1 MSARPPLLFLLPWQR
16 DFETGAGA
24 RIHFSAPCG
33 NHLVFKGHIYR
44 FPLGH
49 QCILETYLVCYH
61 KMPQVNE
68 ESEGLGLTEEGLIP
82 TDHKQQLFCEDC
94 QEFFEKRCPVHGLP
108 SFIKDTPVELGLP
121 CRAFYTLPPG
131 LAAGPSQTQKNQLG
145 IWCVSKALPRGIFF
159 GPVEGKLECDDVN
172 GIASFISKELR
183 ENNEKAGLPEAQRVN
198 QSFSNW
204 MRYANKAK
212 TKEESNAVIFQ
223 FYGKIYYRVS
233 KTIELGQELLLWPE
247 ENQVQVIKDIDNVHE
262 DIETVKVHTD
272 VLHEEPMDNA
282 PAHAVVVP
290 AEPSLPRPLCSK
302 PLVAE
307 KEPECVKVVKIDQP
321 VKRSQRLQIKHKTQN
336 TLSEKRVSW
345 VALGRP
351 PKLNRPNNIEKMLFP
366 APFSK
371 RDDTKKQ
378 HDPGIDKLAQDVS
391 EIKPK
396 KQKKINQSGL
406 GERTLRSSTCNKG
419 PGTCAAGRARKMH
432 TGLNS
437 QTLKQQVPKQDRRKK
452 AMLGDNQEKSK
463 EANEKCC
470 DQNTEAK
477 SLENHETKK
486 KPGDD
491 LTTPD
496 KKVDG
501 QKPPAENGEHMRAIG
516 KRKPKTKSGGRRKFC
531 RRDSSQI
538 DPSER
543 RYRCDD
549 CGKGFIQ
556 LCHLKKHRFTHTG
569 HKPYLCNE
577 CGKSYSSEESFRAH
591 QMLHRGER
599 PFKCQQCDKAYALKR
614 DLREHERVHSGERPF
629 VCGEC
634 GKAFARPPSL
644 RIHKKLHRLKAM
656 NLGNPKACRCSV
668 CDKEL
673 ANPGSLKNHM
683 RLHTGEKPFTCTYC
697 GKAFRQIGNLRGHQR
712 IHTGEKPYKCEDC
725 GEFFSQLPE
734 LRRHRISHTGEV
746 YLCTICGK
754 TLRDPHTFR
763 AHERLHTGERPFKCN
778 ECGKAYTLATKL
790 RRHQRIH
797 LTEKPFKCD
806 ICGKGYTMT
815 QSLKR
820 HRASHKKS
828 NARSL
833 GEVAEAIA
841 SLEKES
847 SESKTLTLT
856 PKRVRKVG
864 LNTVSQES
872 ADSGGNESVVLNLYV
887 HTIEMVEI
895 PSAEHKENMMLNT
908 DDQSSGEPS
917 VTFQQVEHNVTLETE
932 GVVGNPSQDVV
943 AQALVESQQPL
954 NEDIIEII
962 IPDTEDYG
970 ERVTS
975 RNCVV
980 VEQEKLT
987 NNAVVIEEDIGFN
1000 TVAEIIEISTGN

>member
-1 MSARPPLLFLLPWQR
+1 
-16 DFETGAGA
+16 
-24 RIHFSAPCG
+24 
-33 NHLVFKGHIYR
+33 
-44 FPLGH
+44 
-49 QCILETYLVCYH
+49 
-61 KMPQVNE
+61 MPQVNG
-68 ESEGLGLTEEGLIP
+68 ESEGLRLTEEGLIP
-82 TDHKQQLFCEDC
+82 PDHKQQLFCEDC
-94 QEFFEKRCPVHGLP
+94 QEFFENRCPVHGLP
-108 SFIKDTPVELGLP
+108 PFIKDTPVELGLP

-131 LAAGPSQTQKNQLG
+131 LAAGPSQTQENQLG
-145 IWCVSKALPRGIFF
+145 IWCVSKALPRGVFF
-159 GPVEGKLECDDVN
+159 GPLEGKLECEDIT
-172 GIASFISKELR
+172 GIASLISKELL
-183 ENNEKAGLPEAQRVN
+183 ENGEKAGSSEAQRVN
-198 QSFSNW
+198 QSLSNW

-223 FYGKIYYRVS
+223 FYGKIYYRVC

-247 ENQVQVIKDIDNVHE
+247 ENQVQVIQEINNAHKDT
-262 DIETVKVHTD
+262 ETVEVRTD
-272 VLHEEPMDNA
+272 VLDEEPMDSP
-282 PAHAVVVP
+282 PACAVDVP
-290 AEPSLPRPLCSK
+290 TEPPPPVPLCTK
-302 PLVAE
+302 PTVAV
-307 KEPECVKVVKIDQP
+307 KEQVYNNIVKKDQP
-321 VKRSQRLQIKHKTQN
+321 VKRSQRLQLKRETQN
-336 TLSEKRVSW
+336 KLSEKTASR
-345 VALGRP
+345 VALGRQ
-351 PKLNRPNNIEKMLFP
+351 PKLNRSSNIEKVLLP
-366 APFSK
+366 APFCK
-371 RDDTKKQ
+371 QGDAKKL
-378 HDPGIDKLAQDVS
+378 HDSGIDKLAQDAS
-391 EIKPK
+391 AIEAKRLK
-396 KQKKINQSGL
+396 KNNQSGL
-406 GERTLRSSTCNKG
+406 GERTLRSSLCSKRL
-419 PGTCAAGRARKMH
+419 GTSAGGRARMMH

-437 QTLKQQVPKQDRRKK
+437 QTVNQQVPQEEAPKQNMRKK
-452 AMLGDNQEKSK
+452 IMLRDKEKPK
-463 EANEKCC
+463 EAKEKCC
-470 DQNTEAK
+470 VQNTEVK
-477 SLENHETKK
+477 SPDDHRTKQK
-486 KPGDD
+486 SGGD
-491 LTTPD
+491 LPTPHT
-496 KKVDG
+496 KGEG
-501 QKPPAENGEHMRAIG
+501 QKSAENGQHIRAMD
-516 KRKPKTKSGGRRKFC
+516 KPTPKTKLGEGTKFC

-556 LCHLKKHRFTHTG
+556 MCHLKKHRFTHTG

-577 CGKSYSSEESFRAH
+577 CGKSYSSEESFKAH

-629 VCGEC
+629 VCNEC

-656 NLGNPKACRCSV
+656 NLGNPRACRCSV

-763 AHERLHTGERPFKCN
+763 AHERLHTGERPFKCDQ
-778 ECGKAYTLATKL
+778 CGKAYTLATKL

-828 NARSL
+828 EVRSL

-847 SESKTLTLT
+847 SESKTLSLT

-872 ADSGGNESVVLNLYV
+872 GDSGGNESVVLNLYV

-895 PSAEHKENMMLNT
+895 PSAEHKENVPLSA
-908 DDQSSGEPS
+908 DGRSSGEPS
-917 VTFQQVEHNVTLETE
+917 VTFQQMEHNVMLETE
-932 GVVGNPSQDVV
+932 GMVGDPSQDMV
-943 AQALVESQQPL
+943 AQALAGNQQPL

-962 IPDTEDYG
+962 IPDTENYR
-970 ERVTS
+970 ERVTA

-980 VEQEKLT
+980 VEQEKLA

-1000 TVAEIIEISTGN
+1000 TVAEIVEISTGS

>member
-1 MSARPPLLFLLPWQR
+1 MFNNDFLCYSWKTIKNY
-16 DFETGAGA
+16 F
-24 RIHFSAPCG
+24 F
-33 NHLVFKGHIYR
+33 
-44 FPLGH
+44 LG
-49 QCILETYLVCYH
+49 YVPK

-68 ESEGLGLTEEGLIP
+68 ESVELGLTEEGLIP
-82 TDHKQQLFCEDC
+82 PGRKQQLFCEEC
-94 QEFFEKRCPVHGLP
+94 QELFENTCPVHGLP
-108 SFIKDTPVELGLP
+108 PFIKDTPVDLASP

-131 LAAGPSQTQKNQLG
+131 LAAGPSQIQKQKLG
-145 IWCVSKALPRGIFF
+145 IWCVSKALPRGVFF
-159 GPVEGKLECDDVN
+159 GPLEGKLECDDVN
-172 GIASFISKELR
+172 GIASFISKEFR
-183 ENNEKAGLPEAQRVN
+183 ENGDKVELPELQRVN

-247 ENQVQVIKDIDNVHE
+247 ENQVQVTCEVKDSHTDK
-262 DIETVKVHTD
+262 ETVKVHTAVLNEESKDSTSD
-272 VLHEEPMDNA
+272 VPTESPLSM
-282 PAHAVVVP
+282 
-290 AEPSLPRPLCSK
+290 PLCTKS
-302 PLVAE
+302 PITE
-307 KEPECVKVVKIDQP
+307 KQPGTKNIVKTDQP
-321 VKRSQRLQIKHKTQN
+321 VKRSQRLQIKHKAQN
-336 TLSEKRVSW
+336 TSSENRVSW
-345 VALGRP
+345 VALRRQS
-351 PKLNRPNNIEKMLFP
+351 KLNGATNGENVQPP
-366 APFSK
+366 APLSK
-371 RDDTKKQ
+371 QGNNTKKQ
-378 HDPGIDKLAQDVS
+378 HDPGNDKMIQDIE
-391 EIKPK
+391 EIKSK
-396 KQKKINQSGL
+396 RQKKINQRGL
-406 GERTLRSSTCNKG
+406 GERTLRSSMCSKALG
-419 PGTCAAGRARKMH
+419 LYAAGKVQTVQ
-432 TGLNS
+432 TGLHS
-437 QTLKQQVPKQDRRKK
+437 QLLNQQLPKQGKGKK
-452 AMLGDNQEKSK
+452 TMLRDKQENL
-463 EANEKCC
+463 EAKEKCC
-470 DQNTEAK
+470 TQNTEAK
-477 SLENHETKK
+477 S
-486 KPGDD
+486 PGSHGAKEKSDGG
-491 LTTPD
+491 LVTPHQEVEEL
-496 KKVDG
+496 KL
-501 QKPPAENGEHMRAIG
+501 PAENGEPHRAVG
-516 KRKPKTKSGGRRKFC
+516 KRKPKTKSGSRRKFC

-569 HKPYLCNE
+569 HKPYLCTE

-629 VCGEC
+629 VCNEC

-806 ICGKGYTMT
+806 VCGKGYTMT

-820 HRASHKKS
+820 HRATHKKS
-828 NARSL
+828 DTQSL

-841 SLEKES
+841 SLEKENPEDKIIALTAKQVKKDGLSTINQETVDS
-847 SESKTLTLT
+847 S
-856 PKRVRKVG
+856 
-864 LNTVSQES
+864 
-872 ADSGGNESVVLNLYV
+872 GNESVVLNLYV
-887 HTIEMVEI
+887 HTFEMVEV
-895 PSAEHKENMMLNT
+895 PNTEHKENAMPSSEN
-908 DDQSSGEPS
+908 QNSGES
-917 VTFQQVEHNVTLETE
+917 TVTFQQVNSTE
-932 GVVGNPSQDVV
+932 GVDGDPSQDVV
-943 AQALVESQQPL
+943 AQALVGSQQPF

-975 RNCVV
+975 RGVV
-980 VEQEKLT
+980 VEQEKLA

-1000 TVAEIIEISTGN
+1000 TVAEIIEISTGS

>member
-1 MSARPPLLFLLPWQR
+1 
-16 DFETGAGA
+16 
-24 RIHFSAPCG
+24 
-33 NHLVFKGHIYR
+33 
-44 FPLGH
+44 
-49 QCILETYLVCYH
+49 
-61 KMPQVNE
+61 MPQVNE
-68 ESEGLGLTEEGLIP
+68 ENEGLGLTEDDLILP
-82 TDHKQQLFCEDC
+82 DHKQQLYCEGC
-94 QEFFEKRCPVHGLP
+94 QEFFEKKCPVHGLP
-108 SFIKDTPVELGLP
+108 PFIKDTPVELGLP
-121 CRAFYTLPPG
+121 CRAFYTLPLG
-131 LAAGPSQTQKNQLG
+131 LAAGPSQTLKNQLG
-145 IWCVSKALPRGIFF
+145 IWCVSKPLPRGVFF
-159 GPVEGKLECDDVN
+159 GPLEGKLECDD
-172 GIASFISKELR
+172 LR
-183 ENNEKAGLPEAQRVN
+183 EKGGNTGVPEEQTVN
-198 QSFSNW
+198 QSLSNW

-247 ENQVQVIKDIDNVHE
+247 ENQVQVIQDVKNAHE
-262 DIETVKVHTD
+262 DNETVSVHTD
-272 VLHEEPMDNA
+272 VLDEEPMDNA
-282 PAHAVVVP
+282 PAHAVDVP
-290 AEPSLPRPLCSK
+290 AKSPLSQPLCTK
-302 PLVAE
+302 PPVAE
-307 KEPECVKVVKIDQP
+307 KEAECMNTVKIDQP

-336 TLSEKRVSW
+336 VLSENKVSS
-345 VALGRP
+345 VALGCP
-351 PKLNRPNNIEKMLFP
+351 SKLNRTNTIEKVLFP
-366 APFSK
+366 ASFSK
-371 RDDTKKQ
+371 RGDTKKQ
-378 HDPGIDKLAQDVS
+378 HDPGVGKLAQDAS
-391 EIKPK
+391 EMKPK
-396 KQKKINQSGL
+396 KQKKINQSEL
-406 GERTLRSSTCNKG
+406 GERTLRSSVCNKG
-419 PGTCAAGRARKMH
+419 LGACTAGRAQMMH
-432 TGLNS
+432 PELSS
-437 QTLKQQVPKQDRRKK
+437 QTLKQQVPKQNRRKK
-452 AMLGDNQEKSK
+452 AMLKDNQEKSK
-463 EANEKCC
+463 EAKEKCC
-470 DQNTEAK
+470 VQNTEAK
-477 SLENHETKK
+477 SLENHAAKEKS
-486 KPGDD
+486 GSD
-491 LTTPD
+491 LATPH
-496 KKVDG
+496 KKVEG
-501 QKPPAENGEHMRAIG
+501 LKPPAENGEHVRTIG
-516 KRKPKTKSGGRRKFC
+516 KRKPKIKSGGRRKFC

-828 NARSL
+828 DVRSL

-847 SESKTLTLT
+847 SESKTLILT

-864 LNTVSQES
+864 LNANDQES
-872 ADSGGNESVVLNLYV
+872 ANSGGNESVVLNLYV

-895 PSAEHKENMMLNT
+895 PSTEQKENMMLNT
-908 DDQSSGEPS
+908 DGQSSGEPS

-932 GVVGNPSQDVV
+932 GAVGNPSQDVV
-943 AQALVESQQPL
+943 AQALAGSQQPL
-954 NEDIIEII
+954 NEEIIEII

-970 ERVTS
+970 ERANT
-975 RNCVV
+975 RKCVV
-980 VEQEKLT
+980 VEQEKLA

-1000 TVAEIIEISTGN
+1000 TVAEIIEISTGS

>member
-1 MSARPPLLFLLPWQR
+1 
-16 DFETGAGA
+16 
-24 RIHFSAPCG
+24 
-33 NHLVFKGHIYR
+33 
-44 FPLGH
+44 
-49 QCILETYLVCYH
+49 
-61 KMPQVNE
+61 MPQVNE
-68 ESEGLGLTEEGLIP
+68 ESEGLVLTEENSILP
-82 TDHKQQLFCEDC
+82 DHKQQLYCEDC

-108 SFIKDTPVELGLP
+108 PFIKDTPVALGLP
-121 CRAFYTLPPG
+121 CRAFYTLPLG
-131 LAAGPSQTQKNQLG
+131 LAAGPSQTRENQLG
-145 IWCVSKALPRGIFF
+145 IWCVSKALPRGVFF
-159 GPVEGKLECDDVN
+159 GPLEGKLECDDVN
-172 GIASFISKELR
+172 GLASSLSKELR
-183 ENNEKAGLPEAQRVN
+183 EKDEKAPETQKVN
-198 QSFSNW
+198 QPFSNW

-223 FYGKIYYRVS
+223 LYGKIYYRLS
-233 KTIELGQELLLWPE
+233 KIIELGQELLLWPE
-247 ENQVQVIKDIDNVHE
+247 ENQIQIMQDVNNAHKDS
-262 DIETVKVHTD
+262 ETVTIHTD
-272 VLHEEPMDNA
+272 LLDEQPVDEEPMDNT
-282 PAHAVVVP
+282 PVHGVDVP
-290 AEPSLPRPLCSK
+290 ADPLPSK
-302 PLVAE
+302 PLSIKSPVAE
-307 KEPECVKVVKIDQP
+307 KEPEGMNVVKTDQP
-321 VKRSQRLQIKHKTQN
+321 VKRSQRLQIKHKTQ
-336 TLSEKRVSW
+336 SMSPEKKVSW
-345 VALGRP
+345 VALGRS
-351 PKLNRPNNIEKMLFP
+351 PKLKRTNNIEKVLLP
-366 APFSK
+366 APCSK
-371 RDDTKKQ
+371 RSNTKKQ
-378 HDPGIDKLAQDVS
+378 HDPGIDKLAQDAC

-396 KQKKINQSGL
+396 KQKKINQSEL
-406 GERTLRSSTCNKG
+406 GERTLRSSLCNKG
-419 PGTCAAGRARKMH
+419 LGTGRAQLMH
-432 TGLNS
+432 PELNS
-437 QTLKQQVPKQDRRKK
+437 QTPKQQVPKQNRSKK
-452 AMLGDNQEKSK
+452 ATLRDNQEKSK
-463 EANEKCC
+463 EVKEKSCVTS
-470 DQNTEAK
+470 NAEAK
-477 SLENHETKK
+477 SPENHAAKEKSG
-486 KPGDD
+486 GD
-491 LTTPD
+491 LATPH
-496 KKVDG
+496 KKVEG
-501 QKPPAENGEHMRAIG
+501 LKPPAENGEHIRVIG
-516 KRKPKTKSGGRRKFC
+516 KRKPKTKTGGRRKFC

-828 NARSL
+828 DARSL

-847 SESKTLTLT
+847 SESKTLSLT

-864 LNTVSQES
+864 LNTVNQES

-895 PSAEHKENMMLNT
+895 PSTERKENMTLNT
-908 DDQSSGEPS
+908 DGQSLDDSS

-943 AQALVESQQPL
+943 AQALVGSQQTL

-962 IPDTEDYG
+962 IPDSEDYG
-970 ERVTS
+970 ERVNT

-987 NNAVVIEEDIGFN
+987 SNAVVIEEDIGFN
-1000 TVAEIIEISTGN
+1000 TVAEIIEISTGS

>member
-1 MSARPPLLFLLPWQR
+1 
-16 DFETGAGA
+16 
-24 RIHFSAPCG
+24 
-33 NHLVFKGHIYR
+33 
-44 FPLGH
+44 
-49 QCILETYLVCYH
+49 
-61 KMPQVNE
+61 MPQVNE
-68 ESEGLGLTEEGLIP
+68 ESERLGPTKEGFIP
-82 TDHKQQLFCEDC
+82 PDNKQQLFCEDC
-94 QEFFEKRCPVHGLP
+94 QEFFEESCPVHGLP
-108 SFIKDTPVELGLP
+108 PFIKDTPVELGLP
-121 CRAFYTLPPG
+121 CRAFYTLPAG
-131 LAAGPSQTQKNQLG
+131 LAAGPSQTQENQLG

-159 GPVEGKLECDDVN
+159 GPLEGKLECDDMV
-172 GIASFISKELR
+172 GRASFISKKLGDGD
-183 ENNEKAGLPEAQRVN
+183 EKAGEAQVN
-198 QSFSNW
+198 QSLSNW
-204 MRYANKAK
+204 MRYANKAR

-223 FYGKIYYRVS
+223 FYGKIYYRVC

-247 ENQVQVIKDIDNVHE
+247 EKQLQTALELSNTQDN
-262 DIETVKVHTD
+262 ETVNVCTD
-272 VLHEEPMDNA
+272 VLDKEPEDRIPGDAAEES
-282 PAHAVVVP
+282 
-290 AEPSLPRPLCSK
+290 AEVSQSMQLCTK
-302 PLVAE
+302 LTVEE
-307 KEPECVKVVKIDQP
+307 KEPECKNMVKIDQP
-321 VKRSQRLQIKHKTQN
+321 VKRSQRLQIKREIQN
-336 TLSEKRVSW
+336 KLSEKKVNRL
-345 VALGRP
+345 ALKCRS
-351 PKLNRPNNIEKMLFP
+351 KLSRAKSTEQAVIS
-366 APFSK
+366 SK
-371 RDDTKKQ
+371 QDDTEKQ
-378 HDPGIDKLAQDVS
+378 NESGIYKQAQDASDIEV
-391 EIKPK
+391 KRLK
-396 KQKKINQSGL
+396 KNNQFGL
-406 GERTLRSSTCNKG
+406 GERTLRSSICSKTLG
-419 PGTCAAGRARKMH
+419 SSAAGRARMIH
-432 TGLNS
+432 TGLCSNM
-437 QTLKQQVPKQDRRKK
+437 PKVQATQEDVQKKNMRRKK
-452 AMLGDNQEKSK
+452 KLRYNQKRN
-463 EANEKCC
+463 NEGIEVCC
-470 DQNTEAK
+470 EQNTETKPAEDCGEAK
-477 SLENHETKK
+477 SG
-486 KPGDD
+486 GD
-491 LTTPD
+491 LPMCHM
-496 KKVDG
+496 KGEG
-501 QKPPAENGEHMRAIG
+501 QKPPVENGDHVRA
-516 KRKPKTKSGGRRKFC
+516 KENSTAKSKLEGSKKFC

-569 HKPYLCNE
+569 YKPYMCNE
-577 CGKSYSSEESFRAH
+577 CGKRYSSEESFKAH

-629 VCGEC
+629 VCNEC

-656 NLGNPKACRCSV
+656 NLGNPRACRCSV

-734 LRRHRISHTGEV
+734 LRRHRISHTGQV

-763 AHERLHTGERPFKCN
+763 AHERLHTGERPFKCDQ
-778 ECGKAYTLATKL
+778 CGKAYTLATKL

-820 HRASHKKS
+820 HRMSHKKS
-828 NARSL
+828 EARSL

-847 SESKTLTLT
+847 SESKPLAVA

-864 LNTVSQES
+864 LKTAGQES
-872 ADSGGNESVVLNLYV
+872 NNSLRNESVVLNLYV

-895 PSAEHKENMMLNT
+895 PSGEHEENVT
-908 DDQSSGEPS
+908 VGTESQSASEQS
-917 VTFQQVEHNVTLETE
+917 ITFQQVERSVTVESG
-932 GVVGNPSQDVV
+932 GVVKDNSQDVIT
-943 AQALVESQQPL
+943 QALAGSQRRG

-962 IPDTEDYG
+962 IPDTEDYTN
-970 ERVTS
+970 EVTS
-975 RNCVV
+975 RNCAD
-980 VEQEKLT
+980 VEQEKLA

-1000 TVAEIIEISTGN
+1000 AVAEIVEISTGS

>member
-1 MSARPPLLFLLPWQR
+1 MENIKYYKHLKRMNIWIECQPW
-16 DFETGAGA
+16 
-24 RIHFSAPCG
+24 
-33 NHLVFKGHIYR
+33 LV
-44 FPLGH
+44 
-49 QCILETYLVCYH
+49 
-61 KMPQVNE
+61 
-68 ESEGLGLTEEGLIP
+68 
-82 TDHKQQLFCEDC
+82 CEDC
-94 QEFFEKRCPVHGLP
+94 QEFFEKRCLVHGLP

-131 LAAGPSQTQKNQLG
+131 LAAGPSQTRENQLG
-145 IWCVSKALPRGIFF
+145 IWCVSKAFPRGIFF
-159 GPVEGKLECDDVN
+159 GPLEGRLECDDVT
-172 GIASFISKELR
+172 GIASFISKELG
-183 ENNEKAGLPEAQRVN
+183 ENGEKAGSPETQRVS
-198 QSFSNW
+198 QSLSNW

-223 FYGKIYYRVS
+223 FNGKIYYRVC

-247 ENQVQVIKDIDNVHE
+247 ENHVQVILEINNAQEDN
-262 DIETVKVHTD
+262 ETVEVCTE
-272 VLHEEPMDNA
+272 VLKEEPVDST
-282 PAHAVVVP
+282 PAHADD
-290 AEPSLPRPLCSK
+290 EPSDSPPSMSLCTK
-302 PLVAE
+302 PIVTE
-307 KEPECVKVVKIDQP
+307 KEPECKDSVKTDQP
-321 VKRSQRLQIKHKTQN
+321 VKRSQRLQMKRETQN
-336 TLSEKRVSW
+336 SLSEKKVNR
-345 VALGRP
+345 VALRRE
-351 PKLNRPNNIEKMLFP
+351 PKLSRASNTEQLLLP
-366 APFSK
+366 APFFKQDATEK
-371 RDDTKKQ
+371 R
-378 HDPGIDKLAQDVS
+378 HEPMIDKLAQGASDI
-391 EIKPK
+391 ETKRLK
-396 KQKKINQSGL
+396 KNHPSGL
-406 GERTLRSSTCNKG
+406 GERTLRSAICSKHLG
-419 PGTCAAGRARKMH
+419 SSAVGRAQMIH
-432 TGLNS
+432 TGLSS
-437 QTLKQQVPKQDRRKK
+437 QTLDLQVPQVEAPKQDRRKK
-452 AMLGDNQEKSK
+452 TMLRDNQEKLK
-463 EANEKCC
+463 EEKEKCSV
-470 DQNTEAK
+470 QNAEAK
-477 SLENHETKK
+477 SPEDQGAKEKSDADLATLCKK
-486 KPGDD
+486 EE
-491 LTTPD
+491 L
-496 KKVDG
+496 
-501 QKPPAENGEHMRAIG
+501 KPPAENGEHVRA
-516 KRKPKTKSGGRRKFC
+516 KEKSTAKNKLGRSGKFC

-556 LCHLKKHRFTHTG
+556 MCHLKKHRFTHTG

-577 CGKSYSSEESFRAH
+577 CGKSYSSEDSFKAH

-629 VCGEC
+629 VCNEC

-656 NLGNPKACRCSV
+656 NLGNPRACRCSV

-697 GKAFRQIGNLRGHQR
+697 GKVFRQIGNLRGHQR

-734 LRRHRISHTGEV
+734 LRRHRILHTGEV

-763 AHERLHTGERPFKCN
+763 AHERLHTGERPFKC
-778 ECGKAYTLATKL
+778 EQCGKAYTLATKL

-820 HRASHKKS
+820 HRESHKKS
-828 NARSL
+828 EARSL

-847 SESKTLTLT
+847 SESKTLALT

-864 LNTVSQES
+864 LNTISQENS
-872 ADSGGNESVVLNLYV
+872 DSVENESVVLNLYV

-895 PSAEHKENMMLNT
+895 PSTEREENMVLST
-908 DDQSSGEPS
+908 AGQSAGES
-917 VTFQQVEHNVTLETE
+917 SITFQQVEHNITLETE
-932 GVVGNPSQDVV
+932 GVVGDPSQDVV
-943 AQALVESQQPL
+943 AQALAGSQRPL

-962 IPDTEDYG
+962 IPDTEDYT
-970 ERVTS
+970 ERVTT

-980 VEQEKLT
+980 VEQEKLA
-987 NNAVVIEEDIGFN
+987 NNAVVIDEDIGFN
-1000 TVAEIIEISTGN
+1000 TVAEIVEISTGS

>member
-1 MSARPPLLFLLPWQR
+1 
-16 DFETGAGA
+16 
-24 RIHFSAPCG
+24 
-33 NHLVFKGHIYR
+33 
-44 FPLGH
+44 
-49 QCILETYLVCYH
+49 
-61 KMPQVNE
+61 MPQVNE
-68 ESEGLGLTEEGLIP
+68 ESEERGLTEEGLIP
-82 TDHKQQLFCEDC
+82 PGHKQQLFCEDC
-94 QEFFEKRCPVHGLP
+94 QEFFEDRCPVHGLP
-108 SFIKDTPVELGLP
+108 SFIKDTPVEFGWP

-131 LAAGPSQTQKNQLG
+131 LAAGPSQTQKKKLG
-145 IWCVSKALPRGIFF
+145 IWCVSKALPRGVFF
-159 GPVEGKLECDDVN
+159 GPLEGKLECDDVN
-172 GIASFISKELR
+172 GIPCFISKEFR
-183 ENNEKAGLPEAQRVN
+183 ENGDKVELPELQRVN

-212 TKEESNAVIFQ
+212 TKAESNAVIFQ

-247 ENQVQVIKDIDNVHE
+247 ENQVQVTHKIKNAHTDK
-262 DIETVKVHTD
+262 ETVEVLTDKCD
-272 VLHEEPMDNA
+272 VLNEEPKDSTSSHADDM
-282 PAHAVVVP
+282 PAGSP
-290 AEPSLPRPLCSK
+290 LSMPLCTKS
-302 PLVAE
+302 LIAE
-307 KEPECVKVVKIDQP
+307 KQPESENIVKIDQP
-321 VKRSQRLQIKHKTQN
+321 VKRSQRLQFKHKAQN
-336 TLSEKRVSW
+336 TSSEKRVSW
-345 VALGRP
+345 VASRRQSKSNGA
-351 PKLNRPNNIEKMLFP
+351 NNSEEVQSP
-366 APFSK
+366 APVSK
-371 RDDTKKQ
+371 QGNNTKKQ
-378 HDPGIDKLAQDVS
+378 HDPENDKLAQDAG
-391 EIKPK
+391 EIKSK
-396 KQKKINQSGL
+396 RQNKINQCEL
-406 GERTLRSSTCNKG
+406 GERTLRSSMCSKG
-419 PGTCAAGRARKMH
+419 LGTSAAGKAQKH
-432 TGLNS
+432 TGLHS
-437 QTLKQQVPKQDRRKK
+437 QLLNQQLPKQGTRKK
-452 AMLGDNQEKSK
+452 AMLRDNQENLK
-463 EANEKCC
+463 EAKEKCC
-470 DQNTEAK
+470 SQNTEVKSSGNHGAK
-477 SLENHETKK
+477 EKSES
-486 KPGDD
+486 D
-491 LTTPD
+491 LATPR
-496 KKVDG
+496 KEREGLKH
-501 QKPPAENGEHMRAIG
+501 PAENGEQLQAIG
-516 KRKPKTKSGGRRKFC
+516 KRKPKPKSGSRSKFC

-569 HKPYLCNE
+569 HKPYLCTE

-629 VCGEC
+629 VCNEC

-806 ICGKGYTMT
+806 VCGKGYTMT

-828 NARSL
+828 DTRSL

-847 SESKTLTLT
+847 PGNKTIAST
-856 PKRVRKVG
+856 PKQVKKDG
-864 LNTVSQES
+864 LNTINQETV
-872 ADSGGNESVVLNLYV
+872 DSGENESVVLNLYV

-895 PSAEHKENMMLNT
+895 PNTEHKENAIPSLEN
-908 DDQSSGEPS
+908 QNSGES
-917 VTFQQVEHNVTLETE
+917 TVTFQQVNSTE
-932 GVVGNPSQDVV
+932 GVDRDPPQDVV
-943 AQALVESQQPL
+943 AQALVGSQQSF

-970 ERVTS
+970 ERVTT
-975 RNCVV
+975 RNCVT
-980 VEQEKLT
+980 VEQEKLASNT
-987 NNAVVIEEDIGFN
+987 VVIEEDIGFN
-1000 TVAEIIEISTGN
+1000 SVAEIIEISTGS